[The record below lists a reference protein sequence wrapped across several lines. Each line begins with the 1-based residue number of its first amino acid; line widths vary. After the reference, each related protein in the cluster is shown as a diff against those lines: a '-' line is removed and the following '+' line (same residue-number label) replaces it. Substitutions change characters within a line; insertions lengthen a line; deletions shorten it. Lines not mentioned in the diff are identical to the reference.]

1 MNTKPLPA
9 ILALVAGFL
18 TCIMSFVQNVDL
30 VIFAKRFIVVC
41 IVFFVIGM
49 VIRIVID
56 MNFKEK
62 NEEKV
67 SEDLQMEETETEE
80 NEEIEEADE
89 GDTD

>member
-62 NEEKV
+62 NEEEV